1 LTVHLHPSRRLHE
14 AALFLAALL
23 LLLLAGCAGRREEVR
38 GRPPASAVTPVSRLA
53 ALPANGTVTVRGTM
67 VEK

>member
-1 LTVHLHPSRRLHE
+1 VHLYPLRRQLGP
-14 AALFLAALL
+14 AAFPIALL
-23 LLLLAGCAGRREEVR
+23 LLIAAGCAGRREEVR
-38 GRPPASAVTPVSRLA
+38 GRPPTGAVTPVSRLA